1 MQESTAKLR
10 ALPTLATVVS
20 TARAAATHSSPSVI
34 RAGGATYSGAQGL
47 LNSDTSAPDAILL
60 YPHDSAE
67 ALSWSRALRT
77 DERFALLPI
86 FSARAF
92 EGDFAELTDG
102 VFDTVGEILGRVS
115 ELKQRAAMLLAR
127 EHLTCDERL
136 LAFLFLR
143 PDRTIT
149 PRSDWSSA
157 SIYRHPLLETFA
169 PPATTVD
176 QWLASLRR
184 RELLEPLAL
193 IDRMRL
199 CSACGGAHLNFVDV
213 CPNCSSIDIAETIF
227 LHCHTCGNV
236 AKQDDYLSREGLG
249 CPKCMSRLRHIGV
262 DYDRALEAFLCAA
275 CSSRFTE
282 PDVRARC
289 LHCHTLCR
297 TEDLQE
303 RRIESF
309 RLSDAGQLAARTGQI
324 GELFAL
330 IDKFHCVHPAYF
342 EQTLDF
348 MLGLSQ
354 RHREIE
360 FGLVCLQ
367 FANVREL
374 LTRLSRVHVTQLID
388 GFAVRLRELVRTTDL
403 VMREDDDH
411 CWLLLPQTP
420 PAGLQVLLSRVRA
433 ITEGADSTL
442 PARLDIAVEAVSS
455 RELDKQ
461 APEAKL
467 LMAQIRSRLP

>member
-20 TARAAATHSSPSVI
+20 TARTASAHSTVSNI
-34 RAGGATYSGAQGL
+34 RSAGTTYSGAQGL
-47 LNSDTSAPDAILL
+47 LNSGTSVPDAVLL
-60 YPHDSAE
+60 YPHDATE
-67 ALSWSRALRT
+67 ALSWSRALRA

-92 EGDFAELTDG
+92 DGDFAELTDG
-102 VFDTVGEILGRVS
+102 VFDTVAEILGRVS
-115 ELKQRAAMLLAR
+115 DFKQRAAMLPAR
-127 EHLTCDERL
+127 DHLTCDERL

-143 PDRTIT
+143 PDCTLT

-169 PPATTVD
+169 PPATTVE
-176 QWLASLRR
+176 QWLSSLRR

-193 IDRMRL
+193 IDRIRL
-199 CSACGGAHLNFVDV
+199 CSACGGTHLNFVDV
-213 CPNCSSIDIAETIF
+213 CPHCTSIDIAETIF

-249 CPKCMSRLRHIGV
+249 CPKCMTRLRHIGV
-262 DYDRALEAFLCAA
+262 DYDRALEAFLCAE
-275 CSSRFTE
+275 CSGRFTE
-282 PDVRARC
+282 PDVKARC
-289 LHCHTLCR
+289 LHCHTLCK
-297 TEDLQE
+297 TEELQE

-309 RLSDAGQLAARTGQI
+309 RLSDTGELAARTGHI

-330 IDKFHCVHPAYF
+330 IDKFQCVHPAYF

-348 MLGLSQ
+348 MLGLGQ

-360 FGLVCLQ
+360 FGIVCLE

-374 LTRLSRVHVTQLID
+374 LTRLSRIHVTQLID

-420 PAGLQVLLSRVRA
+420 PAGLQVLLSRVKA
-433 ITEGADSTL
+433 IPQSVDPTL
-442 PARLDIAVEAVSS
+442 PARLEIAVEAMSS
-455 RELDKQ
+455 RDLDKHTLG
-461 APEAKL
+461 AKL

>member
-1 MQESTAKLR
+1 MQESTAKLH
-10 ALPTLATVVS
+10 ALPMLANVVS
-20 TARAAATHSSPSVI
+20 TARAASAHAGPSAI
-34 RAGGATYSGAQGL
+34 RVAGTTYFGAQGL
-47 LNSDTSAPDAILL
+47 LNTSTSVPDAVLL
-60 YPHDSAE
+60 HPHDTTE
-67 ALSWSRALRT
+67 ALLWSRALRA

-86 FSARAF
+86 FCARAF
-92 EGDFAELTDG
+92 DTDVAELTDG
-102 VFDTVGEILGRVS
+102 VFDTVGEIFARVS
-115 ELKQRAAMLLAR
+115 EFKQRAAMLPAR
-127 EHLTCDERL
+127 DHLTCDERL

-143 PDRTIT
+143 PNHTIA
-149 PRSDWSSA
+149 PVCDWGSA
-157 SIYRHPLLETFA
+157 SIYRHPVLETFA
-169 PPATTVD
+169 PSGTTVD
-176 QWLASLRR
+176 QWLSSLRR

-193 IDRMRL
+193 IDRTRS
-199 CSACGGAHLNFVDV
+199 CSACAGAHLNFVDV
-213 CPNCSSIDIAETIF
+213 CPNCSSIDIAESFF

-236 AKQDDYLSREGLG
+236 AQQADYLSREGLG
-249 CPKCMSRLRHIGV
+249 CPKCMTRLRHIGV
-262 DYDRALEAFLCAA
+262 DYDRALEAFSCAA

-282 PDVRARC
+282 PEVKARC

-309 RLSDAGQLAARTGQI
+309 RLSHAGQLAARTGQL

-330 IDKFHCVHPAYF
+330 IDKFQCVHHAYF

-348 MLGLSQ
+348 MLGLGR

-360 FGLVCLQ
+360 FGLVCLR

-374 LTRLSRVHVTQLID
+374 LTRVPRVQVTQLID
-388 GFAVRLRELVRTTDL
+388 GFAIRLRELVRTTDL

-433 ITEGADSTL
+433 IPESADPSL
-442 PARLDIAVEAVSS
+442 SARLEVAIEAVSS
-455 RELDKQ
+455 GELGKQ

-467 LMAQIRSRLP
+467 LMAQIRSRLL

>member
-10 ALPTLATVVS
+10 ALLTLANVVS
-20 TARAAATHSSPSVI
+20 PARASSTHAAFATISVAGTTH
-34 RAGGATYSGAQGL
+34 SGAQGL
-47 LNSDTSAPDAILL
+47 LSSDAAIPDGVLL
-60 YPHDSAE
+60 HPHDSTE
-67 ALSWSRALRT
+67 ALSWARALRA
-77 DERFALLPI
+77 DERFSLLPI
-86 FSARAF
+86 YSTRAF
-92 EGDFAELTDG
+92 EGDFAQLTDG
-102 VFDTVGEILGRVS
+102 VFDTPGAMFARVYDF
-115 ELKQRAAMLLAR
+115 KQRIAMLPAR
-127 EHLTCDERL
+127 DHLTCDERL
-136 LAFLFLR
+136 LEFLFLR

-149 PRSDWSSA
+149 PVSDWSSA
-157 SIYRHPLLETFA
+157 SIYRHPLLEVFA

-176 QWLASLRR
+176 QWLSNLRR
-184 RELLEPLAL
+184 RDLLEPLAL
-193 IDRMRL
+193 IDRTRA

-227 LHCHTCGNV
+227 LHCHTCGGV

-249 CPKCMSRLRHIGV
+249 CPKCMTRLRHIGV
-262 DYDRALEAFLCAA
+262 DYDRALEAFTCAA
-275 CSSRFTE
+275 CEGRFTE
-282 PDVRARC
+282 PDVKARC

-303 RRIESF
+303 HRIESF
-309 RLSDAGQLAARTGQI
+309 RLSDAGQLAARTGHL

-330 IDKFHCVHPAYF
+330 IDKFQCVHPAYF

-348 MLGLSQ
+348 MLSLGQ

-374 LTRLSRVHVTQLID
+374 LTRLPRVQVTQLID

-420 PAGLQVLLSRVRA
+420 PAGLQVLLSRVKA
-433 ITEGADSTL
+433 IPETADPTL
-442 PARLDIAVEAVSS
+442 FGRLEIAVEAVSS
-455 RELDKQ
+455 RNLDKQ
-461 APEAKL
+461 TPGAKL